1 MKLKGTLHV
10 ESGESSINGRLLAI
24 QGDPD
29 PFGAATDFLANR
41 NLFDGD
47 PAEIT
52 GAEGTV
58 GTRNVV
64 FMTNAVPLAEEAEAA
79 LPMAAAAVG
88 GAKSALKPGATKSA
102 KKAGKKSAKRTGTKR
117 SAKKTGKK
125 SAKKIGA
132 KKSAKK
138 AGKKKS
144 SRKVS
149 TKKSA
154 KKRTRKPTAT
164 KSAKKARRKK

>member
-47 PAEIT
+47 PAQIT
-52 GAEGTV
+52 GEEGTV

-79 LPMAAAAVG
+79 SQTAAAVG
-88 GAKSALKPGATKSA
+88 GAKSALKAGTKKSA
-102 KKAGKKSAKRTGTKR
+102 KKAGKKSAKKTGTKK

-125 SAKKIGA
+125 SAKKA
-132 KKSAKK
+132 ATKKSARK
-138 AGKKKS
+138 AG
-144 SRKVS
+144 

-154 KKRTRKPTAT
+154 KKRTRKPTAK
-164 KSAKKARRKK
+164 KSAKRARRKK

>member
-52 GAEGTV
+52 GEEGTV

-79 LPMAAAAVG
+79 SPMAAAVG
-88 GAKSALKPGATKSA
+88 GAKSALKAGAKKSA
-102 KKAGKKSAKRTGTKR
+102 KKAGKKSAKKTGTKK

-125 SAKKIGA
+125 SAKKTGA

-138 AGKKKS
+138 AGTKKS
-144 SRKVS
+144 ASQS
-149 TKKSA
+149 GTKKSA
-154 KKRTRKPTAT
+154 KKRTRKPTAR